1 MKTRRVVIRKSGKMK
16 ALHAY
21 CSCQS
26 HLAKNLQNTAN
37 FYIRNLRS
45 GLKKELVDR
54 TDSENEVIRITMAA
68 IARYNGHKQERFASA
83 VRRARKL
90 AARGNSMAAAALV
103 RKYLLNLD
111 TRMKDPDADYWM
123 LSYEQLN
130 AVMQWSKNRD
140 YYALPAQVNQ
150 QILRKV
156 IKSWKGY
163 FAALRD
169 YRKSLEKYLGE
180 PKAPKYK
187 RTPSIIPIR
196 SSNLPCQEGRDSL
209 HSLARV

>member
-21 CSCQS
+21 CSRQS

-45 GLKKELVDR
+45 GLKKDPADR
-54 TDSENEVIRITMAA
+54 TTNEKEVIRITMTA
-68 IARYNGHKQERFASA
+68 IDRYNSHKQEQFASA

-90 AARGNSMAAAALV
+90 AARGNGMAAAALV

-111 TRMKDPDADYWM
+111 TCMNYPDADHWM

-130 AVMQWSKNRD
+130 AVMQ
-140 YYALPAQVNQ
+140 
-150 QILRKV
+150 
-156 IKSWKGY
+156 
-163 FAALRD
+163 
-169 YRKSLEKYLGE
+169 
-180 PKAPKYK
+180 
-187 RTPSIIPIR
+187 
-196 SSNLPCQEGRDSL
+196 
-209 HSLARV
+209 

>member
-21 CSCQS
+21 CSYQS

-37 FYIRNLRS
+37 FYIRNLCS
-45 GLKKELVDR
+45 GLKKELADR
-54 TDSENEVIRITMAA
+54 PANENEVIRITMDS
-68 IARYNGHKQERFASA
+68 IARYNEHKQEQFASA

-111 TRMKDPDADYWM
+111 IHMDYPDADHWL

-130 AVMQWSKNRD
+130 AVMQWSENRD

-156 IKSWKGY
+156 IKS
-163 FAALRD
+163 
-169 YRKSLEKYLGE
+169 
-180 PKAPKYK
+180 
-187 RTPSIIPIR
+187 
-196 SSNLPCQEGRDSL
+196 
-209 HSLARV
+209 